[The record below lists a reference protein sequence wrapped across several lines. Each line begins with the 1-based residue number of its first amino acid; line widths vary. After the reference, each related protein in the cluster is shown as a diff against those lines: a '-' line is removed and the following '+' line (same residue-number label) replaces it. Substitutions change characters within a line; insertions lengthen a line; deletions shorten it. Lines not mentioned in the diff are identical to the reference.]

1 MNEFSNLIEFRL
13 DPKLDSE
20 SITHLHSVLQ
30 PLINSKILNSEESC
44 GPGLF
49 SVEFIAENSAYEIAR
64 SESVNL
70 RICLLDANQGLFSFS
85 QNLDEVD
92 VDFILDAHFKLPEL
106 MFFINPS
113 FKNWLEEKRIVL
125 SKHLQKNLKK
135 FESIVKQSTVKKID
149 SNNSFG
155 VESLLAYAQDL
166 VELEKELIHADIS
179 KFEKILK
186 QFIKTHIE
194 KTKLTLF
201 HSKNLSK
208 LKLTKTLLPLPR
220 YKGEILI
227 LDFHFDE
234 INTEKLVKQFFFYAT
249 LIGFFNSQ
257 IESEDPFFDE
267 NLWEETLDTIPFPVV
282 LMGEQGEVH
291 QHNTLF
297 SKLNF
302 TPIDC
307 LKLTSRQKTVINDI
321 PYNIFRKDI
330 QHLDDRRSLFVFF
343 TESFFLGDE
352 GHLNPTG
359 QELGIISSSI
369 AHELNNPIAGI
380 QAALTFLLL
389 DESLDQEA
397 RSVLE
402 EMKNGSTR
410 CKQLVETFLGF
421 SRARPNSVQNLDTS
435 HSMVALCFEQAQNL
449 LRFRTVESGIRFSL
463 EFSEHARFRSSVN
476 LSLLTMTFYLIMG
489 ELMTLYSHHMLV
501 ANRHQIEKVIR
512 GEIIESSQE
521 IQIQLHELN
530 ISSLTLSKLIQNL
543 LNIENFVLQ
552 VSDYSLRFI
561 YNP

>member
-1 MNEFSNLIEFRL
+1 MIEFSNLVEFKL
-13 DPKLDSE
+13 DTKLDSE
-20 SITHLHSVLQ
+20 LVSNLNAILLHFNNAKVLK
-30 PLINSKILNSEESC
+30 NEESWTE
-44 GPGLF
+44 GLF
-49 SVEFIAENSAYEIAR
+49 GIEFISESSAYELPHKK
-64 SESVNL
+64 SSL
-70 RICLLDANQGLFSFS
+70 RICLLESNQGLFSFS
-85 QNLDEVD
+85 QNLDEVE
-92 VDFILDAHFKLPEL
+92 VDYILDAHPEFQEFFLLVSPHFK
-106 MFFINPS
+106 
-113 FKNWLEEKRIVL
+113 KWLEEKRTVL
-125 SKHLQKNLKK
+125 NKNLQKNLKK
-135 FESIVKQSTVKKID
+135 FESVVRQNTTKFARA
-149 SNNSFG
+149 NNSFS
-155 VESLLAYAQDL
+155 VENLLAYAQDL

-186 QFIKTHIE
+186 QFIKTHID

-201 HSKNLSK
+201 HFKNISK
-208 LKLTKTLLPLPR
+208 LRITKNLLPLPR
-220 YKGEILI
+220 YKGDFLV
-227 LDFHFDE
+227 LDFHWDE
-234 INTEKLVKQFFFYAT
+234 SDIEKLVKQFFFYAT

-257 IESEDPFFDE
+257 IESEDPFFAED
-267 NLWEETLDTIPFPVV
+267 LWEETLDAIPFPVV

-291 QHNTLF
+291 QHNALF
-297 SKLNF
+297 SKLNYA
-302 TPIDC
+302 PVDC
-307 LKLTSRQKTVINDI
+307 LKLTIRQKIIINDI

-330 QHLDDRRSLFVFF
+330 LHLDDRRSLFVFF

-380 QAALTFLLL
+380 QAALSFLLL
-389 DESLDQEA
+389 DEGLDQEA
-397 RSVLE
+397 RGVLE

-421 SRARPNSVQNLDTS
+421 SRARPNSVQNLDIS
-435 HSMVALCFEQAQNL
+435 HSMVEICFEQAQNL

-463 EFSEHARFRSSVN
+463 EFSQHTKFRPSVN

-512 GEIIESSQE
+512 GEVIESSQE

-561 YNP
+561 HNP

>member
-1 MNEFSNLIEFRL
+1 MIEFSNLIEFKF
-13 DPKLDSE
+13 DPNLDSE
-20 SITHLHSVLQ
+20 LVSNLNLMLLQFHNAKVLK
-30 PLINSKILNSEESC
+30 NEETWTE
-44 GPGLF
+44 GLYRI
-49 SVEFIAENSAYEIAR
+49 EFIPESSAYEL
-64 SESVNL
+64 SKKDSHL
-70 RICLLDANQGLFSFS
+70 RICLLESNQGLFSFS
-85 QNLDEVD
+85 QNLDEAD
-92 VDFILDAHFKLPEL
+92 IDYILDAQPQFQEVTLLVAPHFNK
-106 MFFINPS
+106 
-113 FKNWLEEKRIVL
+113 WLAGKRTTL
-125 SKHLQKNLKK
+125 NKHLQKNLKK
-135 FESIVKQSTVKKID
+135 FESVVKQNTTKFVSANK
-149 SNNSFG
+149 SFS
-155 VESLLAYAQDL
+155 VENLLAYAQDL

-201 HSKNLSK
+201 HFKNLSK
-208 LKLTKTLLPLPR
+208 LKITQSLLPLPG
-220 YKGEILI
+220 YKGEFLV
-227 LDFHFDE
+227 LDFQWDE
-234 INTEKLVKQFFFYAT
+234 SDMERLVKQFFFYAT

-267 NLWEETLDTIPFPVV
+267 DLWEETLDAIPFPVV
-282 LMGEQGEVH
+282 LMGEHGEVH
-291 QHNTLF
+291 QHNALF

-302 TPIDC
+302 APIDC
-307 LKLTSRQKTVINDI
+307 LKLTIRQKIIINDI

-330 QHLDDRRSLFVFF
+330 LHLDDRRSLFVFF

-380 QAALTFLLL
+380 QAALSFLLL
-389 DESLDQEA
+389 DEALDQEA

-435 HSMVALCFEQAQNL
+435 HSMVELCFEQAQNL

-463 EFSEHARFRSSVN
+463 EFSQHTKFRPSVN

-512 GEIIESSQE
+512 GEVIESAQE